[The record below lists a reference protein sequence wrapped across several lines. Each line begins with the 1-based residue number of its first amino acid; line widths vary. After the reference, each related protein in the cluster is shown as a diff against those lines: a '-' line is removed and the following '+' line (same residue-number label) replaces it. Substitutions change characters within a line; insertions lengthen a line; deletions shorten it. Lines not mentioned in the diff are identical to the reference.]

1 MMGAAPRAD
10 PSCARCAAAPER
22 VLTLPRPAPLQD
34 GHTPLHCAS
43 ENGHAGMAEVLI
55 KAGADLNAK
64 DRDGRTPLHDA
75 SEKGQAGT
83 AEVLI
88 KAGADLNAKDN
99 KGHTALWWAVNEDH
113 TQTAALLRE
122 HGATK

>member
-1 MMGAAPRAD
+1 MM
-10 PSCARCAAAPER
+10 S
-22 VLTLPRPAPLQD
+22 
-34 GHTPLHCAS
+34 
-43 ENGHAGMAEVLI
+43 VLI
-55 KAGADLNAK
+55 SARADLNAK
-64 DRDGRTPLHDA
+64 DRFDGRRPLHYA
-75 SEKGQAGT
+75 SWNGHAGT

-99 KGHTALWWAVNEDH
+99 NGHTALWWAVNEDH